1 MERYPVPFVDLPFER
16 WKSGSNIDL
25 EGLVDVH
32 MRASK
37 RSWTKRNVILHSLEP
52 HTVKPRAESLGTG
65 DRVLPVL
72 RWTRISLLTLLCGLP
87 VANLHAQSLSN
98 TNSSD
103 QLSNCIESPQNPC
116 SNGNSQIQTSFGN
129 QDQYNNPGSQTRQ
142 QSPDTTQLYVDSAGN
157 NTTGNNTDSR
167 NNSSRQQMFPPDPVT
182 DLQRLARS
190 STGEPIT
197 IFGRDLFQAAPSTF
211 APGDQIAVTPD
222 YVVGFGDEILL
233 RMWGPETFNSQLS
246 VDRSGSIYIPKVGA
260 IHVAGL
266 RFDELQKQITTEMGR
281 TYRNF
286 NLSVNLGRLRSIQV
300 YVVGEARRPGAYTI
314 SSLSTVLN
322 ALFAS
327 GGPNVQGSQRHIQI
341 RRAGQTLPDF
351 DLYDLVLRGDKSKD
365 IRLETGDT
373 IFIPPVGPQV
383 ALAGSVRHP
392 AIYELAGS
400 NTLDDILTLAGGFSA
415 TAAPTD
421 IRLERIESGVDR
433 RVMTVALNA
442 EGRHMLLRDGDVLYA
457 NHITNGYQQSVTIR
471 GNLANPG
478 RFPWHE
484 GMRLTDIIP
493 DRMSLLT
500 NDYWR
505 ERNRLGVP
513 VPLFEPLDLNSILY
527 QRNLQNNGLRNSTN
541 GNFRDQQSS
550 DQYGSSNSY
559 SNQTQNGSSTGQ
571 QDVSNQIAQAGALG
585 ATQRGSFLRDAA
597 TSGMVAAAASNN
609 ADSTQTN
616 NTDPSSF
623 GSNTN
628 ATAPG
633 TIPPINPNGELAN
646 RPQNRIK
653 IAAPEIDWTYAA
665 IERLDPNTLKS
676 SIVPF
681 NLGRLVQDHDA
692 TQNLELRPGDVVTIL
707 SQNDVL
713 VPIDLQ
719 TKFVHLEGEFASS
732 GVYSVGP
739 NETLDELVQRAG
751 GLSSKAYLYGSNFS
765 RESARVLQQQRFDE
779 YIAQLSTD
787 MSRAAAVRT
796 ASSST
801 GVADPTALAQQR
813 SIIAQ
818 LRTLR
823 ATGRVVL
830 EFAPASAGVGSIPKV
845 PLENGDT
852 FRVPSRPNTVSVVG
866 AVYGQNVFLF
876 NEKRR
881 LEDYVSLAGK
891 PNRIA
896 DRKHAFIIRADG
908 SVFSRERAQGFISN
922 NFDSARINPG
932 DSIVIPEKMIKPS
945 ALRNLIDFS
954 QILTSFGLAAAAI
967 NVIR

>member
-1 MERYPVPFVDLPFER
+1 MKVRQR
-16 WKSGSNIDL
+16 T
-25 EGLVDVH
+25 
-32 MRASK
+32 
-37 RSWTKRNVILHSLEP
+37 WTARGVGPKDGNKKVSQIS
-52 HTVKPRAESLGTG
+52 
-65 DRVLPVL
+65 
-72 RWTRISLLTLLCGLP
+72 RWTGIGSLALLCGLFQGT
-87 VANLHAQSLSN
+87 LYAQVMPSS
-98 TNSSD
+98 NSSD
-103 QLSNCIESPQNPC
+103 QQSNCIESPQNPC
-116 SNGNSQIQTSFGN
+116 GNSSSQGQSNFGN
-129 QDQYNNPGSQTRQ
+129 QDQYNNPGTQIRPRSQ
-142 QSPDTTQLYVDSAGN
+142 DTTQLYVDSAGN
-157 NTTGNNTDSR
+157 NSSDSSNSSSDSR
-167 NNSSRQQMFPPDPVT
+167 NNSSRQQIFPPDPLT

-190 STGEPIT
+190 ATGEPIT
-197 IFGRDLFQAAPSTF
+197 IFGRDLFQAVPSTF

-233 RMWGPETFNSQLS
+233 RMWGPETFNSQLT

-266 RFDELQKQITTEMGR
+266 RFDDLQKQITTEMGR

-286 NLSVNLGRLRSIQV
+286 NVSVNLGRLRSIQV

-365 IRLETGDT
+365 IRLESGDT
-373 IFIPPVGPQV
+373 IFIPPVGAQV

-400 NTLDDILTLAGGFSA
+400 NTLNDILTLAGGFSA

-421 IRLERIESGVDR
+421 IRLERIESGRDR
-433 RVMTVALNA
+433 RAMTVALNA
-442 EGRHMLLRDGDVLYA
+442 EGRGMVLRDGDVLYA

-513 VPLFEPLDLNSILY
+513 VPLFEPLDPNSILY
-527 QRNLQNNGLRNSTN
+527 QRNLQNNGLRSSTN
-541 GNFRDQQSS
+541 GNLRDQQSS
-550 DQYGSSNSY
+550 DQYGSSNSN
-559 SNQTQNGSSTGQ
+559 SNQTQNGGSTGQ
-571 QDVSNQIAQAGALG
+571 QDVQNQIAQAGALG

-597 TSGMVAAAASNN
+597 TTGMVASASNN
-609 ADSTQTN
+609 ADATQTN
-616 NTDPSSF
+616 NSDPSSF

-681 NLGRLVQDHDA
+681 NLGRLVQDHDT

-719 TKFVHLEGEFASS
+719 TKFVRLEGEFASS

-739 NETLDELVQRAG
+739 NETLDELVERAG
-751 GLSSKAYLYGSNFS
+751 GLSNKAYLYGSNFS

-801 GVADPTALAQQR
+801 GIADPTALAQQR
-813 SIIAQ
+813 SIIQQ

-830 EFAPASAGVGSIPKV
+830 EFAPASTGVGSIPKV

-876 NEKRR
+876 NDKRR

-922 NFDSARINPG
+922 NFESARINPG

>member
-1 MERYPVPFVDLPFER
+1 MMVRQR
-16 WKSGSNIDL
+16 
-25 EGLVDVH
+25 
-32 MRASK
+32 
-37 RSWTKRNVILHSLEP
+37 
-52 HTVKPRAESLGTG
+52 LGTG
-65 DRVLPVL
+65 WNSQPRHADKKLSQL
-72 RWTRISLLTLLCGLP
+72 NRWAGFVLLTF
-87 VANLHAQSLSN
+87 VYSLSAMRLPAQGMP
-98 TNSSD
+98 TEQQTSCGD
-103 QLSNCIESPQNPC
+103 SPLNPC
-116 SNGNSQIQTSFGN
+116 RDTTSQNQTNFDN
-129 QDQYNNPGSQTRQ
+129 QNQTPLTNTQNRQ
-142 QSPDTTQLYVDSAGN
+142 QAPDTSQLYVDSAGN
-157 NTTGNNTDSR
+157 SSNPPTDSR
-167 NNSSRQQMFPPDPVT
+167 SNSRSQTFPPDPIT
-182 DLQRLARS
+182 DFQRLAKS
-190 STGEPIT
+190 ATGETVP
-197 IFGRDLFQAAPSTF
+197 IFGRDLFQTAPSTF

-222 YVVGFGDEILL
+222 YVIGFGDEILL
-233 RMWGPETFNSQLS
+233 RMWGPETFNSQLT

-266 RFDELQKQITTEMGR
+266 RFDELQKQINTEMGR

-341 RRAGQTLPDF
+341 RRAGQTFPEF

-365 IRLETGDT
+365 IRLESGDT
-373 IFIPPVGPQV
+373 IFIPTVGAQV

-400 NTLDDILTLAGGFSA
+400 STLDDVLTLAGGFSA
-415 TAAPTD
+415 TASPIQ
-421 IRLERIESGVDR
+421 IRLERIEDDR
-433 RVMTVALNA
+433 ARHAMAVSLNA
-442 EGRHMLLRDGDVLYA
+442 EGRRMVLKDGDVLYA
-457 NHITNGYQQSVTIR
+457 NHITAGYQQSVTIR

-513 VPLFEPLDLNSILY
+513 TPLFEPLDPNSILN
-527 QRNLQNNGLRNSTN
+527 QRNLQNGDLRNSTT
-541 GNFRDQQSS
+541 GNQRNQQYS
-550 DQYGSSNSY
+550 DQYGGSNQRNQSNSEDQPNVT
-559 SNQTQNGSSTGQ
+559 NQ
-571 QDVSNQIAQAGALG
+571 VAQAGALSQS
-585 ATQRGSFLRDAA
+585 ARGSFLQNAIGNSVNSASNSNTDNGNNSGNNNGNSRNNDFDSQNGNSNA
-597 TSGMVAAAASNN
+597 TSSGALPPQTQSNDMAA
-609 ADSTQTN
+609 
-616 NTDPSSF
+616 
-623 GSNTN
+623 
-628 ATAPG
+628 
-633 TIPPINPNGELAN
+633 

-665 IERLDPNTLKS
+665 IERLDPATLKS

-681 NLGRLVQDHDA
+681 NLGKLVQDHDSA
-692 TQNLELRPGDVVTIL
+692 QNLELRPGDIVTIL
-707 SQNDVL
+707 SQNDIL

-719 TKFVHLEGEFASS
+719 TKFVRLEGEFGSS
-732 GVYSVGP
+732 GVYSVAP
-739 NETLDELVQRAG
+739 NETLDELVARAG
-751 GLSSKAYLYGSNFS
+751 GLSTKAYLYGSNFS

-779 YIAQLSTD
+779 YVSTLSAD
-787 MSRAAAVRT
+787 MERAAAVRT

-801 GVADPTALAQQR
+801 GVADPTALSEQR
-813 SIIAQ
+813 SLISQ
-818 LRTLR
+818 LRSLR

-830 EFAPASAGVGSIPKV
+830 EFAPASAGVNSIPRI
-845 PLENGDT
+845 PLENGDV

-876 NEKRR
+876 NDRRR
-881 LEDYVSLAGK
+881 LEDYVALAGK

-896 DRKHAFIIRADG
+896 DSKHAFIIRADG
-908 SVFSRERAQGFISN
+908 SIFSRERAKGFISN
-922 NFDSARINPG
+922 NFETSRINPG
-932 DSIVIPEKMIKPS
+932 DSIVIPEKPIRPT